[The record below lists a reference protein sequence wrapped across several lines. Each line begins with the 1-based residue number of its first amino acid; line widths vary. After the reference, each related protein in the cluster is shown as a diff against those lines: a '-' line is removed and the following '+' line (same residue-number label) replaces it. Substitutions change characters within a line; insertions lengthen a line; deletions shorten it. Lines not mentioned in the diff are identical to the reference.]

1 MAGRAAPH
9 RSSDAHA
16 GIHRWQRNQRCT
28 VHADLVPA
36 RSAWDGG
43 LTVPDVLTMFT
54 EVRRRPDLDWPFEIA
69 SVNRWDGNG
78 SHHPPR

>member
-16 GIHRWQRNQRCT
+16 GIRRRQRNQRCT

-36 RSAWDGG
+36 RSAWDWRLDRARCSHYVHGSIDYLAWTG
-43 LTVPDVLTMFT
+43 LSRL
-54 EVRRRPDLDWPFEIA
+54 RR
-69 SVNRWDGNG
+69 
-78 SHHPPR
+78 